1 MKEHPVRVSGSIT
14 VFLSFVILLVC
25 AMIGVMIEGARI
37 HTGIQRDRLLLET
50 AVDAEFTKYYLPLY
64 EKYHLFFLN
73 QGIDTDTL
81 EGGAFLESIQEYILA
96 GMSVEGGDWEPDG
109 VDLYQSEPGTLTMKN
124 VETAVDEQGGVFLN
138 EVLSYTKYDVVE
150 NGCEDILEKLGLFE
164 AAQETSQVLEK
175 KLQTDESMGQLD
187 ALILEMMQK
196 VDGVVLRCD
205 GTLRAADDFIK
216 KFAPEGISME
226 KQGVFHEAV
235 FEAVREKYID
245 PVHTLSLICGQ
256 AKRLV
261 RLLEQKE
268 KLDERIAQEKEEK
281 QEDKEKIKKWKE
293 RRKKLKKEISET
305 EDKIREEKRAVTDP
319 LDEMLLS
326 CEEALLLIPKLDEK
340 LAQIQEQLTGYEEVL
355 TEKKNEM
362 LEQVHQEMDAD
373 LEEKKEYVG
382 MTDSKEVSFIKRIK
396 QMEPEIRTDAR
407 LADQLMGYRDCD
419 FSLDETSLEEFIT
432 QTEKYQ
438 EIAKDYRTK
447 TMSFDYSGL
456 SISEEVE
463 NPLESLQ
470 DFLEEG
476 ILDLVLPE
484 GATVSD
490 TRISHPDQLYQA
502 YGRVVPENEED
513 TTEKEDTEAQ
523 EDTTEKE
530 DTEAQEDAKEK
541 ENTEAQEDAEFGE
554 QLKGIDEEGYHSGIT
569 DAVSGFSVSE
579 AANGFAEELL
589 LSQYIKEHFSYWGK
603 AAEEP
608 SQSASEIS
616 GKAASPE
623 ATEAGQDQGVV
634 SYGVEYVIAAKDSDK
649 KNLKSVMNRIL
660 FSRTIFNFF
669 TLMTD
674 AEKKSECYAT
684 AAALVGFT
692 GLEPLVR
699 LTQTLIL
706 IAWAYEES
714 IVDTAA
720 IFQDKAVP
728 VLKSGKEF
736 QIQYTDLL
744 RISKSLIRSK
754 VKKMPKK
761 GSLLSMDYKDYLTI
775 FLLLRSRVKKCY
787 RSMDLIEQDM
797 KTFYEPD
804 FSMAQCVFGVTVA
817 ADYSM
822 PEKFTLFPYVQ
833 EVLEKTESS
842 PEGGYGYQ
850 LFVSHSY

>member
-25 AMIGVMIEGARI
+25 ALIGVMIEGARI

-81 EGGAFLESIQEYILA
+81 EGGAFLKSIQEYILA

-109 VDLYQSEPGTLTMKN
+109 VDLYQSEPGSLTLKS
-124 VETAVDEQGGVFLN
+124 VETAVDEQGSVFLN

-164 AAQETSQVLEK
+164 AAQKTSQVLEK
-175 KLQTDESMGQLD
+175 KLQTDDSMGQLD

-205 GTLRAADDFIK
+205 GTLRAVDDFIK
-216 KFAPEGISME
+216 KLAPEGISME

-235 FEAVREKYID
+235 FEAVRDKYID

-256 AKRLV
+256 AKRLI
-261 RLLEQKE
+261 RLVEQKE
-268 KLDERIAQEKEEK
+268 KLDERIAQEKEEEQK
-281 QEDKEKIKKWKE
+281 DKEKIKKWKE
-293 RRKKLKKEISET
+293 RRKKLKNEISET
-305 EDKIREEKRAVTDP
+305 EDKIQEEKRAVTDP

-340 LAQIQEQLTGYEEVL
+340 LAQIQEQITSYEEVL
-355 TEKKNEM
+355 TEKKDEM
-362 LEQVHQEMDAD
+362 LDQVHQEMEAD

-382 MTDSKEVSFIKRIK
+382 MTDSKEVSFIKRIR

-407 LADQLMGYRDCD
+407 LADQLMGYRDCN

-432 QTEKYQ
+432 QTEKYR

-456 SISEEVE
+456 SISEEVD

-476 ILDLVLPE
+476 ILELVLPE

-490 TRISHPDQLYQA
+490 TEISHPDQLYQA
-502 YGRVVPENEED
+502 YGRAVTENEEE
-513 TTEKEDTEAQ
+513 TKQKED
-523 EDTTEKE
+523 
-530 DTEAQEDAKEK
+530 
-541 ENTEAQEDAEFGE
+541 TEAQEDAEFGE
-554 QLKGIDEEGYHSGIT
+554 QLKGVDEGGYHSGIT

-603 AAEEP
+603 AADES
-608 SQSASEIS
+608 SQPALEGSQ
-616 GKAASPE
+616 KAASQEE
-623 ATEAGQDQGVV
+623 AADAQDQGVV
-634 SYGVEYVIAAKDSDK
+634 SYGVEYVIAAKDSDR

-660 FSRTIFNFF
+660 FSRTIFNFL

-706 IAWAYEES
+706 IAWAYEEG

-728 VLKSGKEF
+728 ILKSGKEF

-744 RISKSLIRSK
+744 RISKSLIQSK

-761 GSLLSMDYKDYLTI
+761 GSLLSMDYKDYLMI
-775 FLLLRSRVKKCY
+775 FLLLRSQVKKCY

-804 FSMAQCVFGVTVA
+804 FSMAQCVFGVSVTA
-817 ADYSM
+817 EYTM

-833 EVLEKTESS
+833 EVLEKTENS